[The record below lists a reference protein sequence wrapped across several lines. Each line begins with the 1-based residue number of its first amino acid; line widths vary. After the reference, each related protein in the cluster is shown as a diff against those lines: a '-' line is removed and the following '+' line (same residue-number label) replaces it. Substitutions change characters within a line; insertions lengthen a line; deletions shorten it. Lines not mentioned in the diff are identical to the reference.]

1 LQSGQDVGIKFGGSE
16 GVAGSDV
23 SEAYQGVHEGQL
35 SWVVEFESRDAFT
48 AGKHRGLCQVVELS
62 SVNKAFQDILL
73 DVKIVVA
80 NGREPVT
87 ELGEVFDGLFDPIG
101 GHVIS
106 GRLGAQAQVIA
117 NVLFEG
123 AVCVVSAN
131 DGVGQI
137 EVFNDSLKL
146 SLVVLGHL
154 TAEDG
159 GDLAGLADGAV
170 GIQESLVQLIQ
181 CGAPVKDEVVAILHL
196 GEKEPV
202 LTAATFAFA
211 FFEEGSQAG

>member
-1 LQSGQDVGIKFGGSE
+1 
-16 GVAGSDV
+16 
-23 SEAYQGVHEGQL
+23 
-35 SWVVEFESRDAFT
+35 VVELESRDAFT
-48 AGKHRGLCQVVELS
+48 AGEHGGLGQVMELT

-73 DVKIVVA
+73 NIKIVVA

-106 GRLGAQAQVIA
+106 SRLGAQAEVITD
-117 NVLFEG
+117 VLFEG

-137 EVFNDSLKL
+137 EVFDDGLKL
-146 SLVVLGHL
+146 SLVELGDL
-154 TAEDG
+154 VAEDG

-170 GIQESLVQLIQ
+170 GSGPIDRVQR
-181 CGAPVKDEVVAILHL
+181 A
-196 GEKEPV
+196 GER
-202 LTAATFAFA
+202 
-211 FFEEGSQAG
+211 